1 MDVKRLMVA
10 LGAAL
15 AISAVITSF
24 FYFRISRQ
32 QAAARA
38 KTKQVVAAAA
48 DLPAGM
54 PIAAESL
61 KVVDWPETVPL
72 KGLVE
77 NKEDVVGRVLIY
89 PVAANEPFLKHDLAA
104 AASFGLTAKIP
115 DGMRATAV
123 RTNEV
128 NNIAGFIFPGSR
140 VDVLVTMR
148 GDANTTFTRTV
159 LQNVQVLSAGTRT
172 EPDPA
177 GKPENVGVITLLA
190 TPEQSQKLLLA
201 QNQGSVQFV
210 LRNGN
215 DSTEVETPP
224 VYLAQLSGA
233 PPPTTAVQRPIARA
247 FVPVKP
253 RIPYIV
259 ETIAGGKATV
269 TKFER
274 SQPE

>member
-128 NNIAGFIFPGSR
+128 NNIARLPRGRPRDDARRCEHDLHTHGPPECTGPVSR
-140 VDVLVTMR
+140 NEDRTRSGGQARER
-148 GDANTTFTRTV
+148 GCHHSVGDTGAIAKIAACAESG
-159 LQNVQVLSAGTRT
+159 LSPVRAAKR
-172 EPDPA
+172 
-177 GKPENVGVITLLA
+177 KRLHR
-190 TPEQSQKLLLA
+190 S
-201 QNQGSVQFV
+201 
-210 LRNGN
+210 R
-215 DSTEVETPP
+215 DS
-224 VYLAQLSGA
+224 A
-233 PPPTTAVQRPIARA
+233 
-247 FVPVKP
+247 
-253 RIPYIV
+253 RIPRPAV
-259 ETIAGGKATV
+259 R
-269 TKFER
+269 R
-274 SQPE
+274 SSADHCRSTANRKGIRPCQTQDPIHRGNHRRRQGDGH